1 LINLTIH
8 GHFYQ
13 PPRENPWTGEIEEQ
27 KSAAPFHDWNEKIY
41 AESYK
46 PNSEAPIID
55 DTGKIVS
62 ITNNYE
68 YLSFN
73 FGPTLLNWIK
83 TKHFDTYQKII
94 EADRISVER
103 HNGHGN
109 AFAMCYNHV
118 IMPLANE
125 RDRITQIRW
134 GLKDFKYHF
143 GRDSEGIWLPE
154 TACNMQTI
162 ESLIYEGIK
171 FIILD
176 VSQADKMRSIG
187 SADCLDVSNGSINPK
202 YSYLCYSEIYPEKF
216 ICIFFYDGP
225 ISKSVAFDDVLVSSN
240 NLLNKI
246 EQAINPEIDKD
257 ILLSLATDGET
268 FGHHKKLA
276 ERTLAY
282 FIKSLVPQNNLNI
295 TNFGEYLE
303 NHPSMF
309 KVKIKK
315 GDNGEGTS
323 WSCPHGVKRWKEDCG
338 CGKVDNTSQKWRKAL
353 RLSLNWLRDDLIEIF
368 EETGSKYFKDPWLA
382 RNDYIDLI
390 LDNSEKRR
398 TEFLY
403 FHAKRILTKEEIDIF
418 FDLLEMQ
425 KYAMLMFSSD
435 GWFFSEI
442 SGLETIMI
450 LQYAARAIEIG
461 EKLAGKKLEK
471 PFLNILG
478 NAESNLKKYINVK
491 SIWRKLVLPAKQF
504 RRNN

>member
-1 LINLTIH
+1 MTNLCIH

-27 KSAAPFHDWNEKIY
+27 SSAAPFHDWNERIY
-41 AESYK
+41 SESYK

-55 DTGKIVS
+55 DSGRIVS
-62 ITNNYE
+62 VTNNYE

-83 TKHFDTYQKII
+83 TKHSDTYQKII
-94 EADRISVER
+94 EADRTSVQS

-109 AFAMCYNHV
+109 AIAMCYNHI

-125 RDRITQIRW
+125 RDRITQIKW

-143 GRDSEGIWLPE
+143 GRDSEGIWLSE
-154 TACNMQTI
+154 TACNQSTI
-162 ESLIYEGIK
+162 ESLISEGVK

-176 VSQADKMRSIG
+176 VSQAEKIRKIG
-187 SADCLDVSNGSINPK
+187 SDEWNSVVNGNIDPK
-202 YSYLCYSEIYPEKF
+202 HAYQCYSEINLEKY
-216 ICIFFYDGP
+216 INIFFYDGP

-246 EQAINPEIDKD
+246 KQAIDPETDKD

-282 FIKSLVPQNNLNI
+282 FVKSLVPQNDINM
-295 TNFGEYLE
+295 TNFGEYLSQHFVE
-303 NHPSMF
+303 YE
-309 KVKIKK
+309 VKIKK
-315 GDNGEGTS
+315 GTDGEGTS
-323 WSCPHGVKRWKEDCG
+323 WSCSHGVKRWKDDCG
-338 CGKVDNTSQKWRKAL
+338 DGKEGNTSQKWRKPL
-353 RLSLNWLRDDLIEIF
+353 RIALNWLRDDLIEIF
-368 EETGSKYFKDPWLA
+368 EEKGSIFLKDPWEA
-382 RNDYIDLI
+382 RNDYVDLI
-390 LDNSEKRR
+390 LENTEQRR
-398 TEFLY
+398 AEFLY
-403 FHAKRILTKEEIDIF
+403 SHASRILNDNEINTCF
-418 FDLLEMQ
+418 ELLEMQ
-425 KYAMLMFSSD
+425 KYSMLMFSSD

-442 SGLETIMI
+442 SGLETVKI

-461 EKLAGKKLEK
+461 ENLSGRHLEK

-478 NAESNLKKYINVK
+478 NAESNIRKYKNGIGVWK
-491 SIWRKLVLPAKQF
+491 KLVLSSKPI
-504 RRNN
+504 NNK